1 VILTFDDLPRYRGQV
16 AMVDGAFDPLH
27 RGHIEYFRAATTL
40 GVPLLCNVA
49 SDRYVRTKHPPLLP
63 EDQRAAV
70 VDAIRYIAFTHVNQ
84 FDTET
89 VLRELR
95 PRYYVKGKDWDG
107 RLPPEQVAIC
117 REHGIEIV
125 YLDTM
130 LDSSSEL
137 LRKFRD
143 AESQI
148 AHHKS
153 QIAR

>member
-1 VILTFDDLPRYRGQV
+1 MIVVFDALQAYRGRV

-27 RGHIEYFRAATTL
+27 RGHIEYFRAASAL

-63 EDQRAAV
+63 EDQRAAI
-70 VDAIRYIAFTHVNQ
+70 VDAIRYITYTHVNP

-125 YLDTM
+125 YLDTVI
-130 LDSSSEL
+130 DSSSRILEQFAL
-137 LRKFRD
+137 QQNQVGEK
-143 AESQI
+143 
-148 AHHKS
+148 
-153 QIAR
+153 